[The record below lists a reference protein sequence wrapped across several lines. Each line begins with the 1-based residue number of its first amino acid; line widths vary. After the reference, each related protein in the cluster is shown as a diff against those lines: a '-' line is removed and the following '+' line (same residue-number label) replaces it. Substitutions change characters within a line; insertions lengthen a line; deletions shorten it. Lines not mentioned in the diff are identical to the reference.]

1 MESTK
6 PDVFTK
12 SNMEGVE
19 RVQRSNGQY
28 AFMMES
34 SSIEF
39 FTERKCDLTQI
50 GGLID
55 SKGYGIAMRPGSP
68 YRAALSQAVLKMQ
81 ETNRLLILKNKW
93 WREKRGGGLCK
104 VISPISN

>member
-1 MESTK
+1 MWKFMESTK

-55 SKGYGIAMRPGSP
+55 SGHICV
-68 YRAALSQAVLKMQ
+68 Q
-81 ETNRLLILKNKW
+81 
-93 WREKRGGGLCK
+93 
-104 VISPISN
+104 